1 MRARGTHF
9 RLFVTESRRYSPHS
23 LQSALQALMCFSIM
37 ATMLLASFSFSRAT
51 VVNSSILSESFVVR
65 YLSSSANLSMTLVV
79 WFLAALVAMVE
90 VSVPLPPR
98 GGPSRLLPARSLK
111 DFEKNASQVRKC
123 LCR

>member
-1 MRARGTHF
+1 
-9 RLFVTESRRYSPHS
+9 
-23 LQSALQALMCFSIM
+23 MCFSIM

-98 GGPSRLLPARSLK
+98 GGPSRQI
-111 DFEKNASQVRKC
+111 F
-123 LCR
+123 